1 MSLAVERSA
10 ARDVLSE
17 TIKRRKAEKAGGIQ
31 NMAELNS
38 LFMDAA
44 ETKAAILGEGFL
56 YKFLDEGIMK
66 DHFCV
71 LTDKRIYVKGTYFHN
86 TDGAYRIRKGDYTI
100 DVKNVISMGFS
111 TTRFGGIFLLELFFA
126 VFLTVLTGF
135 FLRFVE
141 YIDHIYFGMDSI
153 LWVCSILLTIGLIA
167 VPIYYYFNPFK
178 IFVIEYGSGKIAFLA
193 FEYLEDDFRIFQR
206 QLYRAKDALSFAAP
220 SQADDESKRT
230 ISSDKSEEQIST
242 VKI

>member
-1 MSLAVERSA
+1 
-10 ARDVLSE
+10 
-17 TIKRRKAEKAGGIQ
+17 
-31 NMAELNS
+31 MAELNS

-100 DVKNVISMGFS
+100 DVKNVISTGFS
-111 TTRFGGIFLLELFFA
+111 TARFGGVFLLELFFA

-141 YIDHIYFGMDSI
+141 IIDHIYFGMDSI

-193 FEYLEDDFRIFQR
+193 FEYLEDDFRLFQR
-206 QLYRAKDALSFAAP
+206 QLYKAKDALSSAASDRTDYETGEAAQP
-220 SQADDESKRT
+220 EKPEALKELSSAFSILDENASC
-230 ISSDKSEEQIST
+230 SENMHML
-242 VKI
+242 